1 MMKKQ
6 DLGLDVKSQI
16 NNSQK
21 NSFVGKYLTPFQRK
35 LLEKNLQSESRE
47 KYCQRIQII
56 LLVDEGKKQ
65 AEICKIL
72 GCSPATASRWI
83 NFTKMGQAHLWQ
95 ESKIGRP
102 KVADEQ
108 ILDRLKEL
116 VNQSPGNYGYS
127 FKRWTAGWLSKH
139 LEKEFG
145 QTVSDRRINQLLK
158 EMGLS
163 TRPKSLITKET
174 SNKNFNNNRVAISD
188 LQPDI
193 GAKSDPFLLF
203 KLL

>member
-1 MMKKQ
+1 MNNQKK
-6 DLGLDVKSQI
+6 
-16 NNSQK
+16 NP
-21 NSFVGKYLTPFQRK
+21 FVGKYLTPFQRK
-35 LLEKNLQSESRE
+35 LIEKSLQSESRE
-47 KYCQRIQII
+47 KYRQRIRIM

-65 AEICKIL
+65 AEICQIL

-83 NFTKMGQAHLWQ
+83 NVAKMGQAHRWQ

-102 KVADEQ
+102 KVVNEE
-108 ILDRLKEL
+108 ILDRLQEL
-116 VNQSPGNYGYS
+116 ISHSPHDYGYP

-163 TRPKSLITKET
+163 TRSQSASAMTQ
-174 SNKNFNNNRVAISD
+174 KNGNNNLNNNRLKISD
-188 LQPDI
+188 LRL
-193 GAKSDPFLLF
+193 AKESESHSFLSFPLRQQ
-203 KLL
+203 K